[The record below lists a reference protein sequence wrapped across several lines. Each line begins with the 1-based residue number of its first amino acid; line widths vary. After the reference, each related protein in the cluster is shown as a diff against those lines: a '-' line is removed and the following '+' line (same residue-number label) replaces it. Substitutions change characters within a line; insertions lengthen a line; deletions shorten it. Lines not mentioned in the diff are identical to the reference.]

1 MSAEPLQWEDFP
13 DQARYITHKRGAHS
27 GDGYYYVVAYFSH
40 SGLWMSKTYGVF
52 AASGGFKEQPFEDQ
66 LYEGRSEAE
75 AIAAAENH
83 HIERVRKDAWR
94 RYMAEND
101 PPQDGKSL

>member
-1 MSAEPLQWEDFP
+1 M
-13 DQARYITHKRGAHS
+13 YGA
-27 GDGYYYVVAYFSH
+27 
-40 SGLWMSKTYGVF
+40 W
-52 AASGGFKEQPFEDQ
+52 GGFKETRFDEQ

-83 HIERVRKDAWR
+83 HITRVRKDAWR

-101 PPQDGKSL
+101 PPEDGKHCE